1 MIRQLRPGSIKHN
14 LLQESFG
21 DEDEIAREV
30 ERYLRTGLTDSVYSA
45 WPGSFLD
52 RANLAHQDLR
62 GALLR
67 KVQQLAVGRSTPPLP
82 LVDTVALT
90 RAKVEPMVRG
100 LFPRVEQGAILAML
114 EKSVVFVTSGNI
126 EDLLLGPGFDS
137 SAWTFANLY
146 LASLNAPL
154 LADDAPS
161 LVGVSE
167 EGTCY
172 LSTDYFS
179 SKDPFADFVV
189 HEAAHTFHNCKRS
202 SVGLRETRTRC
213 WLLNIS
219 FRRRETFAYCCEAYA
234 RILEQTKG
242 FAKRR
247 VLADEFA
254 RRVNIS
260 DDRVDRAEVVAI
272 IYEAVKARNGWKVI
286 LERMWATLEPNN
298 R

>member
-1 MIRQLRPGSIKHN
+1 MRPGSIEHT
-14 LLQESFG
+14 LSQERF
-21 DEDEIAREV
+21 DNEVEIAREV
-30 ERYLRTGLTDSVYSA
+30 ERYLRTGLSDSLYAA
-45 WPGSFLD
+45 WPGTFLD
-52 RANLAHQDLR
+52 RANLARQDLR

-67 KVQQLAVGRSTPPLP
+67 KVRQLAEGRSTPPLP
-82 LVDTVALT
+82 LVDVVSLT

-114 EKSVVFVTSGNI
+114 EKSVVFVTSSNI

-161 LVGVSE
+161 LVGLSE
-167 EGTCY
+167 GGTCY
-172 LSTDYFS
+172 LSTDYFCS
-179 SKDPFADFVV
+179 EDPFADFIV
-189 HEAAHTFHNCKRS
+189 HEAAHTFHNCKRT

-219 FRRRETFAYCCEAYA
+219 FRRRETFAYCCEVYA
-234 RILEQTKG
+234 RILEQAKG
-242 FAKRR
+242 FVKRR
-247 VLADEFA
+247 ALANEFA
-254 RRVNIS
+254 RRVNIF

-272 IYEAVKARNGWKVI
+272 INEAVEARNGWKVI
-286 LERMWATLEPNN
+286 LESNS
-298 R
+298 